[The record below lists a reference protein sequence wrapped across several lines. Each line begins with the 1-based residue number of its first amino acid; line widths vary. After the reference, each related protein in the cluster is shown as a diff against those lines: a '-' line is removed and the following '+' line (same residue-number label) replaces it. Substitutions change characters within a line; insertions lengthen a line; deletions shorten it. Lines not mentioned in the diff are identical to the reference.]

1 MIGLLGLEPSG
12 ADSSGG
18 GCWGAAGAA
27 CSLRISQPRERVAA
41 RGGATA
47 PWAAAGRARH
57 ARASAVPRMGTRR
70 DIVGCNRPNGMGVA
84 AGPPENLAIDALA
97 RGAAHG
103 SGPPTDRRRPA
114 VRTGPAKLPLADG
127 DVRAHRVRAGGG
139 GPRGA
144 GLRPVL

>member
-47 PWAAAGRARH
+47 PWAAAGRPRH
-57 ARASAVPRMGTRR
+57 ARASAAPRMGARR

-84 AGPPENLAIDALA
+84 AGPHENLAIDAHA
-97 RGAAHG
+97 GGAPDG
-103 SGPPTDRRRPA
+103 SGRRSYGRRPA
-114 VRTGPAKLPLADG
+114 VRTGPAELPLAD
-127 DVRAHRVRAGGG
+127 
-139 GPRGA
+139 
-144 GLRPVL
+144 